1 VRAAG
6 CTVRHGD
13 LQCSVGA
20 LVVLLVVL
28 VLQVMV
34 VLVMVVLVVV
44 HWGV

>member
-20 LVVLLVVL
+20 LVVLLVL
-28 VLQVMV
+28 VLLAMV